1 MTIVLRVH
9 ECMNTFFKSADNQY
23 ENTTDPPNDDW
34 WLFLVV
40 FQGGLHRSK
49 WTFLNRFCMKVV
61 LSRLVDLDTNMW
73 LPNKLAIDVISL
85 TMLSFQHH

>member
-61 LSRLVDLDTNMW
+61 VEFNVDIMMTVSGSTCTAIHWKFARLL
-73 LPNKLAIDVISL
+73 
-85 TMLSFQHH
+85 